1 MFPCC
6 YMDNLLEDRIP
17 VMYPCCYKDKF
28 LDDVEGHDTCDWKND
43 RFENSAQMN
52 AIFFLQFESVF
63 FFKGQTDGE
72 QSGER

>member
-43 RFENSAQMN
+43 RGPVWEQRADECN
-52 AIFFLQFESVF
+52 F
-63 FFKGQTDGE
+63 FFAVWI
-72 QSGER
+72 SFLF